1 LKLSQDLDDLAIL
14 YLATVQAI
22 AVRYFH
28 PILKELRAI
37 NILQATSSLRYIV
50 CFVTEFLKEK
60 ESLPEMLLSGNVD
73 KSPQPALLITPY
85 N

>member
-1 LKLSQDLDDLAIL
+1 
-14 YLATVQAI
+14 
-22 AVRYFH
+22 
-28 PILKELRAI
+28 
-37 NILQATSSLRYIV
+37 
-50 CFVTEFLKEK
+50 VTEFLKEK